1 MQLVPVH
8 GGLKASVRMLILS
21 MRACVCLWILK
32 TESRQGTLD
41 ATQMWFLHRGLRSPC
56 MAEDQY
62 SCAARDHFTLASDY
76 LHKESTAVIF
86 WSWFLTIECGEVVTT
101 WEIKSARD
109 ESTNEINLDRL
120 TEVAQ
125 KIFSSQSYK
134 KKHRTDAWSAEL
146 LSMAHDGVGVDTNH
160 TSCSQSCLLDTH
172 LFYLQVF
179 ELDHSELCLVILPV
193 GVIPSCTW
201 VKGKSDWQNYLLQ
214 VQQISSDWKNDTQ
227 NWASEQTL
235 FPKGYKLGT

>member
-1 MQLVPVH
+1 M
-8 GGLKASVRMLILS
+8 
-21 MRACVCLWILK
+21 
-32 TESRQGTLD
+32 
-41 ATQMWFLHRGLRSPC
+41 
-56 MAEDQY
+56 
-62 SCAARDHFTLASDY
+62 
-76 LHKESTAVIF
+76 
-86 WSWFLTIECGEVVTT
+86 TT

-134 KKHRTDAWSAEL
+134 KKKDRTDVCGCAWSAEL

-179 ELDHSELCLVILPV
+179 ELDHSELCVVILPV
-193 GVIPSCTW
+193 GVIPSCT
-201 VKGKSDWQNYLLQ
+201 
-214 VQQISSDWKNDTQ
+214 
-227 NWASEQTL
+227 
-235 FPKGYKLGT
+235 